1 MHKAIEDALQFY
13 NVFNIVKFLIEKG
26 AKVEEETFDYAMYT
40 GNLDIIKLLL
50 DSGVLGNP
58 IPDNLRQIYA
68 NKKTNN
74 KKQKDQIQKLIMNY
88 GK

>member
-1 MHKAIEDALQFY
+1 MIDNFNNKIY
-13 NVFNIVKFLIEKG
+13 NIIKTNVNINI
-26 AKVEEETFDYAMYT
+26 DDDISI
-40 GNLDIIKLLL
+40 LDIIKLLL

>member
-13 NVFNIVKFLIEKG
+13 NVFNIVKFLIEKW
-26 AKVEEETFDYAMYT
+26 AKVEEETFDYAIYT

-68 NKKTNN
+68 NKKTIN